1 MVRVTATAG
10 RGPVA
15 LHVVPQD
22 VAPVREPEND
32 LVLKVLL
39 EGASTGGVL
48 SAVLNAP
55 AFQDRDHDYL
65 DGRTQP
71 ASSPEH
77 LGSG

>member
-10 RGPVA
+10 RDSVA

-48 SAVLNAP
+48 SAV
-55 AFQDRDHDYL
+55 QVDL